1 MISFICE
8 SMSRSWTDKSKTL
21 GKLSKHQSPWWK
33 HCAVEEYHDSW
44 LKPNVWEIYDSKTVI
59 STLQIS
65 AVLDYGKIYFRGI
78 CKGTKIKESFYYI

>member
-1 MISFICE
+1 
-8 SMSRSWTDKSKTL
+8 MSRSWTDKSKTL

-33 HCAVEEYHDSW
+33 RCAVEEYHDSW

-65 AVLDYGKIYFRGI
+65 AVLDYDKIYFRGI

>member
-1 MISFICE
+1 MYFSFMCE
-8 SMSRSWTDKSKTL
+8 YMSRSWTDKSKTL

-33 HCAVEEYHDSW
+33 HCAVEEYRDSW

-65 AVLDYGKIYFRGI
+65 AKFILEEFA
-78 CKGTKIKESFYYI
+78 KELKLKKVFAISR